1 MRISQL
7 LRGGHWKFLCLAAI
21 GVLAITF
28 IGSRVSRANNSLELD
43 EGFVSIF
50 DGVTFRGWEGDLDF
64 FRIEDGAIVA
74 GSLER
79 KIPHNVFLCTEQEY
93 RDFELRLRFRL
104 IGDPKYANAG
114 IQIRSRRIPNDAEM
128 IGYQADMG
136 QHYWG
141 CLYDESRR
149 KKVLAGPNQEQLA
162 KVLRLGDWNDYVI
175 RCQGD
180 HVQLWINGFQTVNYV
195 ESDDGIEQLGLIGLQ
210 IHSGPPSEAWYK
222 DIRLSKYE

>member
-1 MRISQL
+1 MKFVRL
-7 LRGGHWKFLCLAAI
+7 LKAGSWAFLSLLALGAF
-21 GVLAITF
+21 TF
-28 IGSRVSRANNSLELD
+28 TSVGSLVPKANSSVELD

-50 DGVTFRGWEGDLDF
+50 DGETFRGWEGDLDS

-79 KIPHNVFLCTEQEY
+79 KIPHNVFLCTEPEY
-93 RDFELRLRFRL
+93 GDFELRLRFRL
-104 IGDPKYANAG
+104 LGDPRHANAG
-114 IQIRSRRIPNDAEM
+114 VQIRSRRIPNDAEM
-128 IGYQADMG
+128 IGYQADVG

-149 KKVLAGPNQEQLA
+149 KKVLAGPDQEQLA

-175 RCQGD
+175 RCQGN
-180 HVQLWINGFQTVNYV
+180 HVQLWINGFQTVDYV
-195 ESDDGIEQLGLIGLQ
+195 ETDDGIEQSGLIGLQ

-222 DIRLSKYE
+222 DIRLSVYE